1 MVNVKMG
8 KCDVCKKRGE
18 LTQHEVIEAPK
29 DEQGRVRAIMIC
41 DTCHNNYNSYRNALI
56 ANKIEIDRTKLES

>member
-8 KCDVCKKRGE
+8 KCDVCHKREE

-29 DEQGRVRAIMIC
+29 DEKGRVRAILIC
-41 DTCHNNYNSYRNALI
+41 DSCHKFYNLYRNALI
-56 ANKIEIDRTKLES
+56 ANKIEIDRAKLES

>member
-8 KCDVCKKRGE
+8 KCDVCHKREE

-29 DEQGRVRAIMIC
+29 DEQGRVKAIMIC
-41 DTCHNNYNSYRNALI
+41 QKCHDNYNLYRNALI